1 MTRELVR
8 PAGQAAKE
16 RAEPLA
22 QAAVD
27 VVAEPGKQ
35 LARDAVPLTQQAT
48 REARPALCKGSFM
61 YW

>member
-27 VVAEPGKQ
+27 VAAEPGKQ

-48 REARPALCKGSFM
+48 REVRPATPWSV
-61 YW
+61 